1 MSLTVDGIAFRYGAT
16 TVFSGLSFQVKA
28 GTVCGL
34 WGANGSGKSTLLR
47 VIAGLLRPS
56 VGRVILEGAIGYV
69 PQEGGLYEELTVEE
83 NLQFFSRA
91 HGASADGLLQRFG
104 LESRGRQCCG
114 ELSHGWKQKLSL
126 ACAIA
131 HRPRVL
137 LLDEATSG
145 LDAKSRDR
153 MWTSIEEEASCGA
166 AILISTHSNEDAAR
180 CGIMLRLE
188 SPE

>member
-1 MSLTVDGIAFRYGAT
+1 MSLTVDGIAFRYGERA
-16 TVFSGLSFQVKA
+16 VFSGLSFKVDA
-28 GTVCGL
+28 GAMCGL

-56 VGRVILEGAIGYV
+56 AGRVIVDGAIGYA
-69 PQEGGLYEELTVEE
+69 PQEWGLYEELTVED

-91 HGASADGLLQRFG
+91 QGTSADGLLQRFG
-104 LESRGRQCCG
+104 LESRAGQRSG

-126 ACAIA
+126 ACAVA

-137 LLDEATSG
+137 LLDEITSG
-145 LDAKSRDR
+145 LDANSRDR
-153 MWTSIEEEASCGA
+153 MWTLIREEAASGA
-166 AILISTHSNEDAAR
+166 AVLISTHSDEDAAR
-180 CGIMLRLE
+180 CGKMLRLE